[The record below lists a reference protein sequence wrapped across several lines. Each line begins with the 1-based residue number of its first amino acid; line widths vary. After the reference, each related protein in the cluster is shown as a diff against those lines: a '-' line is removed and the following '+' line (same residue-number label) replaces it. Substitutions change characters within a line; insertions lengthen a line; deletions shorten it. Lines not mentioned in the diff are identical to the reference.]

1 MVFLSARIP
10 SGQAQQRGGQP
21 RERAGNPRKHMQPPD
36 QTRHKPGHARGEPSS
51 VLAIGNNPDE
61 SRLTRV
67 PSRRWDRSPSLPPLI
82 QSAARCLLGGKE
94 DACFFQE
101 LVFHHQASIIRSQA
115 HDLGMSLC
123 RGWCP
128 GNVGLASFTL
138 MLGMS
143 LCRGWCPGNVGLA
156 SFTLMLDPPAQQRL
170 PNLKITSNTRDPHL
184 LINHK
189 RRSITSTLRRI
200 RLPRALPTHLLLNT
214 LPRPDNPV

>member
-138 MLGMS
+138 ML
-143 LCRGWCPGNVGLA
+143 
-156 SFTLMLDPPAQQRL
+156 DPPAQQRL